1 MGVCG
6 RQKSIIAVLQVEN
19 LTLLPV
25 QLLDLYGSLY
35 SLAPPLSMDGP
46 LALKFLYH
54 VFSQRR
60 ILIVN
65 ALLNKELAQIL
76 IGWD

>member
-6 RQKSIIAVLQVEN
+6 RQKSIAVVLQVEN

-35 SLAPPLSMDGP
+35 SLAPLSMDGP

-65 ALLNKELAQIL
+65 SLLNKELAKIL
-76 IGWD
+76 TGWD